1 MKSDRH
7 NKNNNNPELPA
18 DLTEEDQKLLEE
30 AFQRLKKAKEN
41 LNNSHTIPADMTLPL
56 LTLRDIVVYP
66 GMTIPITLE
75 SKEDISLARD
85 AEKTARA

>member
-41 LNNSHTIPADMTLPL
+41 LKN
-56 LTLRDIVVYP
+56 
-66 GMTIPITLE
+66 
-75 SKEDISLARD
+75 
-85 AEKTARA
+85 